1 MIKRIQGWLPV
12 RVLAAYGE
20 SQASNYA
27 SALAFAF
34 MLAMFPVILGLL
46 SLVGL
51 AIGDPATETKAQNLI
66 IQSFPG
72 AAQQELLDAL
82 RGVKHSA
89 GWMGLLSLAGLLWS
103 ASSIFSTME
112 FAFAQIFGARQRDMV
127 RQKLMGL
134 VMMVLLLVA
143 VGLTVAANAVAALFP
158 FAWVTGFIIGT
169 VVMVGLLVMLYRFV
183 PNRTFAARDVIP
195 GALLSGF
202 LVEVFS
208 LGFPLYARLA
218 GGFNTYG
225 AQFGLFFLLAAWF
238 YILSELILLGA
249 VFNQFRLGEPM
260 AKGLVASPT
269 RESRE
274 VRRPVEVIEDKKKD
288 WEQPGAA
295 ASAAVPAAPVQPSRG
310 KRLGGYIVA
319 FVLVLP
325 SIFRR
330 RKRTNAA

>member
-1 MIKRIQGWLPV
+1 MIKRIQGWLPL

-34 MLAMFPVILGLL
+34 MLAMFPLILGLL
-46 SLVGL
+46 SLVGV

-66 IQSFPG
+66 IQIFPG

-112 FAFAQIFGARQRDMV
+112 FAFAQIFGARQRDIV

-134 VMMVLLLVA
+134 VMMILLVVA
-143 VGLTVAANAVAALFP
+143 VGLTVAANAVAVLFP

-183 PNRTFAARDVIP
+183 PNRTFAARDVFP
-195 GALLSGF
+195 GALLAGI

-225 AQFGLFFLLAAWF
+225 AQFGLFFLLAAWL
-238 YILSELILLGA
+238 YVLSELILLGA
-249 VFNQFRLGEPM
+249 VFNQFRLGRPV
-260 AKGLVASPT
+260 AKGLVASPMH
-269 RESRE
+269 ESRD
-274 VRRPVEVIEDKKKD
+274 VRRPVEVIENKKSED
-288 WEQPGAA
+288 LH
-295 ASAAVPAAPVQPSRG
+295 PA
-310 KRLGGYIVA
+310 GGG
-319 FVLVLP
+319 
-325 SIFRR
+325 
-330 RKRTNAA
+330 TNASPASSPKASPT